1 MTPGKPFDSIDSTGI
16 DSHQPE
22 AQVNEKQKR
31 LLIAIAAVVL
41 GMLLFPPF
49 HIRMTGGVVVWTGYS
64 WIFGPYRGA
73 TVNIALLI
81 TQWIGVLIVGAIVW
95 FLLKD
100 R

>member
-1 MTPGKPFDSIDSTGI
+1 M
-16 DSHQPE
+16 
-22 AQVNEKQKR
+22 NEKQKKV
-31 LLIAIAAVVL
+31 LIAVAAVIL

-49 HIRMTGGVVVWTGYS
+49 HVTVTGGVVVWNGYS
-64 WIFGPYRGA
+64 WIFGPSDYPQA

-81 TQWIGVLIVGAIVW
+81 TQWIGVLIVGGIAC